1 MPLSEF
7 SVLSSVLCEEV
18 RQEANGQAIIIG
30 AMSNGPNVSDD
41 DDTRI
46 NRLALYLEV
55 QMPREKIDLHIRLIK
70 NETEEPVL
78 YADVD
83 TTRMYDSMPE
93 PEKWFKNPIAI
104 VVMGRE
110 SFGMKGSGD
119 YQLQYATEEGNW
131 KDYRVFYFP
140 PEDVSEE

>member
-1 MPLSEF
+1 MALSEF

-30 AMSNGPNVSDD
+30 AMTNGPNVSDD
-41 DDTRI
+41 DDTRV

-55 QMPREKIDLHIRLIK
+55 QMPSERIDLHIRLVK
-70 NETEEPVL
+70 CDAEEPVL

-83 TTRMYDSMPE
+83 TTKMYDSMPE

-104 VVMGRE
+104 VVMSRE
-110 SFGMKGSGD
+110 SFSMKGSGD
-119 YQLQYATEEGNW
+119 YHLQYATEEGKW
-131 KDYRVFYFP
+131 EDHRVFYFP
-140 PEDVSEE
+140 PEDTNEE